1 MATETRDDSLP
12 GLLEKRKT
20 KQERDLSLKYECVY
34 ISVFFYLSDVYELY
48 PGVASAAG
56 L

>member
-12 GLLEKRKT
+12 VLIEERKT
-20 KQERDLSLKYECVY
+20 KQERGLSLKYECMY

-48 PGVASAAG
+48 SGVASAAG